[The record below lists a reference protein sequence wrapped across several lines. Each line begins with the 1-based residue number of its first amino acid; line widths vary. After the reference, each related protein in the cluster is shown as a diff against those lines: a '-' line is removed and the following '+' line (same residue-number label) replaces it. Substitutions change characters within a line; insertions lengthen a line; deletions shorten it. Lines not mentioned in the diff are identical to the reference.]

1 MSGLVS
7 SGVLG
12 VPPWVFCGPEERPK
26 LSAALN
32 AVQVVD
38 RPREPLRPLE
48 ALELFCIDALVAG
61 ACQRL
66 RQGHRRCG

>member
-12 VPPWVFCGPEERPK
+12 GTPWSFWGPEEHFK
-26 LSAALN
+26 LSAPLN

-38 RPREPLRPLE
+38 RPRELLRPFE
-48 ALELFCIDALVAG
+48 ALELFCIDGLVAG
-61 ACQRL
+61 AGQRL